1 MQRCFEHGLA
11 LQQRDE
17 DAHKM
22 KQHISALDTEV
33 RNLRDVKVQLEK
45 ESAAMQERRGEIEV
59 AF

>member
-1 MQRCFEHGLA
+1 
-11 LQQRDE
+11 
-17 DAHKM
+17 M